1 MPGNE
6 GGPPRARRGLPAK
19 REAIMEAALD
29 LFVRQGYAATTLDD
43 IATATPVSRQTV
55 YNHFGDKETLFRA
68 VIDTHLN
75 ATLEALHAPAD
86 QPVTGP
92 AERPVDAESQLND
105 LARRLTAIF
114 LNPRTAS
121 LRRLLQSEGP
131 RQPHLL
137 ELWRTRVA
145 GPVWSEVISQLT
157 RLTHAGALRIDDPVR
172 AASQFI
178 VLVTGT
184 AWQITEVGVVLYPP
198 PPGVDGEQLDTAV
211 RSCVALFVR
220 GYRQTTP

>member
-1 MPGNE
+1 
-6 GGPPRARRGLPAK
+6 
-19 REAIMEAALD
+19 MEAALD

-75 ATLEALHAPAD
+75 ATLETLHAPISGAI
-86 QPVTGP
+86 TGQ
-92 AERPVDAESQLND
+92 AERLVEHPVDAESRLND

-121 LRRLLQSEGP
+121 LRRLLQAEGP

-145 GPVWSEVISQLT
+145 GPVWSEVISLLT

-184 AWQITEVGVVLYPP
+184 AWQITELGVFLYPP
-198 PPGVDGEQLDTAV
+198 PPGVDDEQLDTAV

-220 GYRQTTP
+220 GYRPAAQ

>member
-1 MPGNE
+1 
-6 GGPPRARRGLPAK
+6 
-19 REAIMEAALD
+19 MEAALD

-75 ATLEALHAPAD
+75 ATLETLHAPISGLTSSPA
-86 QPVTGP
+86 TGP
-92 AERPVDAESQLND
+92 AELPADAESQLND

-114 LNPRTAS
+114 LNPRTAL
-121 LRRLLQSEGP
+121 LRRLLQAEGP
-131 RQPHLL
+131 RQPQLL
-137 ELWRTRVA
+137 DLWRTRVA

-157 RLTHAGALRIDDPVR
+157 RLTHAGALRVDDPIR

-184 AWQITEVGVVLYPP
+184 AWQITELGVFLYPP

-211 RSCVALFVR
+211 RSGVALFVR
-220 GYRQTTP
+220 GYRPAAP